1 MPTCSKTEDHAD
13 RIPDV
18 DYNVTLEFEDC
29 AVVVDQAAVRIGSSV
44 VCDIQLPDGP
54 ALNSVVRFEAGVI
67 WIEADED
74 CELAV
79 NGRACR
85 RMALR
90 EGDTISVPGLRIKV
104 CQRSKS
110 SIEADAASLMS
121 DISQLTADELCDRIL
136 TEQAAVDEF
145 ESNRLAGWH
154 KLMVALKDLSVT
166 EQPLATGSNS
176 KSAISIS
183 DDCERLLEQIR
194 EMSDIVNNRTLA
206 LNECETE
213 LVTATTL
220 LQETQDRV
228 SRQIDELLDQIGDV
242 PVANE
247 LRASA

>member
-1 MPTCSKTEDHAD
+1 MPTCLNAESYPVCFPDAD
-13 RIPDV
+13 C
-18 DYNVTLEFEDC
+18 NVTLEFEDC

-44 VCDIQLPDGP
+44 VCDIQLPEGP
-54 ALNSVVRFEAGVI
+54 ALNSVVRFESGVI
-67 WIEADED
+67 WIEADQD
-74 CELAV
+74 SELAV

-90 EGDTISVPGLRIKV
+90 EGDTISVPGVQIKV

-110 SIEADAASLMS
+110 SIEADAANLMS
-121 DISQLTADELCDRIL
+121 DISQLTANELCDRIL

-145 ESNRLAGWH
+145 ESTRLAGWQ
-154 KLMVALKDLSVT
+154 KLMVALKDLST
-166 EQPLATGSNS
+166 SEHLHSNGSNADP
-176 KSAISIS
+176 AISIS

-194 EMSDIVNNRTLA
+194 EMSEIVNNRTLA

-213 LVTATTL
+213 LESATTL

-228 SRQIDELLDQIGDV
+228 SRQIDELLDQIGGV
-242 PVANE
+242 AVANE

>member
-1 MPTCSKTEDHAD
+1 MPTCPKTEDRPD
-13 RIPDV
+13 RFPDV
-18 DYNVTLEFEDC
+18 DCNVTLEFEDC
-29 AVVVDQAAVRIGSSV
+29 AVVVDEAAVRIGSSV

-54 ALNSVVRFEAGVI
+54 ALNSVVRFESGVV

-79 NGRACR
+79 NGRSCR

-90 EGDTISVPGLRIKV
+90 EGDTISVPGVQIKV
-104 CQRSKS
+104 GQRSKS
-110 SIEADAASLMS
+110 SIEADTANLIS
-121 DISQLTADELCDRIL
+121 DISQLTANELCDRIL

-145 ESNRLAGWH
+145 ESNRLAGWQ
-154 KLMVALKDLSVT
+154 KLMVALKDLNAT
-166 EQPLATGSNS
+166 EQLRSNGTNGEP
-176 KSAISIS
+176 AISIS

-194 EMSDIVNNRTLA
+194 EMSEIVNNRTLA

-213 LVTATTL
+213 LETATTL

-228 SRQIDELLDQIGDV
+228 ARQIDELLDQLGGV